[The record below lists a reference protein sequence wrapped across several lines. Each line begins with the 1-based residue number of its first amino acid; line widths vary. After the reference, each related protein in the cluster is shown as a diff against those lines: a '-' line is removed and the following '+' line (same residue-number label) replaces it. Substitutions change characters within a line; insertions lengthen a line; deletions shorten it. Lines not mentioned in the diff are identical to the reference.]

1 MGNFQAYSMQF
12 HQRYSLLQLQTCVE
26 KINGDEL
33 FVTTII
39 VTEPENIN

>member
-12 HQRYSLLQLQTCVE
+12 HQRNSLLQLQTRVK

-33 FVTTII
+33 FVTTIK